1 MPHHSISHQN
11 TPDQTLVPRP
21 PWPNLTYLYCI
32 VHKCFLQVL
41 FVKHRLHVCFR
52 IDAVVS
58 RPTLLPALL
67 MFPSPLFLL
76 SLLLASLFLGL
87 DTCCGDQGLVL

>member
-1 MPHHSISHQN
+1 M
-11 TPDQTLVPRP
+11 
-21 PWPNLTYLYCI
+21 
-32 VHKCFLQVL
+32 
-41 FVKHRLHVCFR
+41 HVCYR